1 MVIKAKCYV
10 KNNLQFQSIFD
21 SIETYI
27 TVNKHQSSNYSSTHP
42 RIWVNPIKHIMGDV
56 QPSRTVVIFLL
67 IDEHKRSTTKWQ
79 THWSIHFTIAFVSPL
94 LYCSYGQSV
103 SPTLSHKSPISHAFR
118 TYNIYTLSNYPLGV
132 IV

>member
-10 KNNLQFQSIFD
+10 KNHLQFQSISD

-94 LYCSYGQSV
+94 LIVHMDNQYHQLY
-103 SPTLSHKSPISHAFR
+103 PTNHLFR
-118 TYNIYTLSNYPLGV
+118 MRFERTIYIHWAITRWVLR
-132 IV
+132 